1 MKLVEMLAVLSLTLT
16 LNVANAADMENSDA
30 DYNAYCTEQAEMSGI
45 EDAAEKSSYIKECIE
60 SFAEPSADA
69 PSQDR

>member
-1 MKLVEMLAVLSLTLT
+1 MKLVEMLAVLSLTL
-16 LNVANAADMENSDA
+16 NVANAADTENADT
-30 DYNAYCTEQAEMSGI
+30 DYNAYCMEQAEMSGI

-60 SFAEPSADA
+60 SLAEPSADA